1 MKRQTPDEELD
12 HAELSRRQMADLEEF
27 LVDFQVGMI
36 DLIDGMHAAKDAV
49 QVEAQGMTPRQFGE
63 DVPIQ
68 LRHAVYLPVL
78 GGEVLRNGQR
88 IASPTYKVS
97 SLERAIRQ
105 GHLEGRMDN
114 NKMCV
119 TIRALTDWLARG
131 APSSAPKTVRQPQTA
146 AAVTAREKER
156 KIGSKQ
162 NALST
167 IDALLGAAK
176 KKK

>member
-1 MKRQTPDEELD
+1 MATKRPEDELD
-12 HAELSRRQMADLEEF
+12 HMELSRRNLADMEEF
-27 LVDFQVGMI
+27 IVDFQMGMNEV
-36 DLIDGMHAAKDAV
+36 IDGMHAAKDAV
-49 QVEAQGMTPRQFGE
+49 QVEAMGMTPRAFGE
-63 DVPIQ
+63 DVPIK
-68 LRHAVYLPVL
+68 LRDAIYLPVL

-88 IASPTYKVS
+88 IASQTYKVS

-119 TIRALTDWLARG
+119 TIRALTDWIARG
-131 APSSAPKTVRQPQTA
+131 APSAAPKTVRQPQTA
-146 AAVTAREKER
+146 AAVTARETER

-162 NALST
+162 SALSA

>member
-1 MKRQTPDEELD
+1 MKRESSDQELD
-12 HAELSRRQMADLEEF
+12 RAELSRRQMSDIEEF

-36 DLIDGMHAAKDAV
+36 DVIDGMHAAKDAV
-49 QVEAQGMTPRQFGE
+49 QVEAQGMTARQFGE

-68 LRHAVYLPVL
+68 LRNAIYLPVL

-131 APSSAPKTVRQPQTA
+131 APSAAPKTVRQPQTA

-162 NALST
+162 HALST
-167 IDALLGAAK
+167 IDALLGATK

>member
-1 MKRQTPDEELD
+1 MTDRDDLEAL
-12 HAELSRRQMADLEEF
+12 ELSRRAMADFEEMEVEF
-27 LVDFQVGMI
+27 ELGMQNI
-36 DLIDGMHAAKDAV
+36 TRLLHAAKDAA
-49 QVEAQGMTPRQFGE
+49 QVEALGMSPRPFGE
-63 DVPIQ
+63 DVPIK
-68 LRHAVYLPVL
+68 LRDAVYLPVL

-88 IASPTYKVS
+88 IASPTFKVS

-119 TIRALTDWLARG
+119 TIRALTDWIARG
-131 APSSAPKTVRQPQTA
+131 APSTTPKTVRQPQTA
-146 AAVTAREKER
+146 AAVSARETER

-162 NALST
+162 NALSA